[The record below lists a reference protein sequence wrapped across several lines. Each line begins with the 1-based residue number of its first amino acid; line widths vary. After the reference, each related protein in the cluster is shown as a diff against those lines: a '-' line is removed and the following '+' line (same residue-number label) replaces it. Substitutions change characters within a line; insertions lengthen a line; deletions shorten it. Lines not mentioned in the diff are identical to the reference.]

1 MIPAGFVAATCY
13 TWALAVGDR
22 PQSTAER
29 WMPELLDAVLILAVV
44 AVFGLLARELV
55 DAFR

>member
-1 MIPAGFVAATCY
+1 
-13 TWALAVGDR
+13 
-22 PQSTAER
+22 
-29 WMPELLDAVLILAVV
+29 MPELLDAVLILAVV